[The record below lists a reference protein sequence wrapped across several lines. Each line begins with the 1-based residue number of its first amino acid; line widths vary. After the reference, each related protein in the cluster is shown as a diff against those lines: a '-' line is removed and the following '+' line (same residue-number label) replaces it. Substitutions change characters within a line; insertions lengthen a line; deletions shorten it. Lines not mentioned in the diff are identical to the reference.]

1 MCGIFGVA
9 GKSISREDFSLYLKH
24 LIKRGPDHQQMM
36 QVSSEC
42 IMGSTRLA
50 MVDPL
55 PRSNQPMVDKGTG
68 DVLTF
73 NGEIYNYIELR
84 QEMELDG
91 VHFETESDTE
101 VLLKFL
107 QKTSP
112 PDLSKLNGMFAFA
125 FFNKARN
132 TVSLGRDQ
140 LGKKPLYY
148 SLGKER
154 IAWSSSI
161 WIVSKLVGRPIRESD
176 QFGTY
181 HYVGYEISPETFY
194 SNVSELNPGVFATFQ
209 LTDFSQDYQP
219 KLKASKVIK
228 SISIRDTLRE
238 AVEKRIEHHPEI
250 AISLSGGLDSTIIAI
265 LVKELGVKCTTFS
278 AHWEDSDKKRY
289 NSDGV
294 LGREISRKLG
304 FNHVQVEMLNTSQLE
319 NEIDTFL
326 LAMEEPNSNA
336 TGVSMMKLYGAIS
349 EQGIR
354 LALTG
359 DGADE
364 IFSGYER
371 YNLIGRRNVLN
382 LENSIFDKYVL
393 AKRNS
398 ILRYPIGVLAS
409 QMNPES
415 VSSWLYWHLI
425 FTPSEWGEIR
435 REKFNVASEIEKL
448 KKTILHLSP
457 VRDDSNP
464 AEILMK
470 RDSDIWLSMESNK
483 RLDRVSMFH
492 SIEAR
497 SPFQDNQVIQ
507 LANIKMQ
514 ESEYKLLD
522 KKILRSEFPEVENLG
537 VMKEKMGFISPIG
550 HWLRR
555 NPNLVDAS
563 FEILNSTQ
571 DFRMNEIKKLTNE
584 ALNGNFR
591 KISQVW
597 NLIIYA
603 QWIKLQYEN

>member
-1 MCGIFGVA
+1 MCGIIGVA
-9 GKSISREDFSLYLKH
+9 GKSISREDFSIYLRH
-24 LIKRGPDHQQMM
+24 MINRGPDHQQMM
-36 QVSSEC
+36 QVSPDC
-42 IMGSTRLA
+42 VMGSTRLA

-55 PRSNQPMVDKGTG
+55 PRSNQPMVDKDTG

-73 NGEIYNYIELR
+73 NGEIYNYLELR
-84 QEMELDG
+84 QEMEIKG
-91 VHFETESDTE
+91 IHFDTESDTE

-107 QKTSP
+107 QTSTL

-125 FFNKARN
+125 YYNRVRN

-148 SLGKER
+148 SVEKER

-161 WIVSKLVGRPIRESD
+161 WNVSKIGERPIRKSD

-181 HYVGYEISPETFY
+181 HYVGYEISPETHY
-194 SNVSELNPGVFATFQ
+194 SNVCELNPGVFVTFY
-209 LTDFSQDYQP
+209 LTDYSEDHQP
-219 KLKASKVIK
+219 KFKIPKALKT
-228 SISIRDTLRE
+228 ISIRETLRK

-265 LVKELGVKCTTFS
+265 LVNELGVKCTTFS
-278 AHWEDSDKKRY
+278 AYWKDSDKNRY

-294 LGREISRKLG
+294 LAGEISRKLG
-304 FNHVQVEMLNTSQLE
+304 LDHVQVAMLDTSQLK
-319 NEIDTFL
+319 NEIKKFL

-349 EQGIR
+349 ERGIR

-371 YNLIGRRNVLN
+371 YNLIGRRNILN
-382 LENSIFDKYVL
+382 LKNPIFDKYVL
-393 AKRNS
+393 AKRDS
-398 ILRYPIGVLAS
+398 ILRYPIGMLAS
-409 QMNPES
+409 QMSTES
-415 VSSWLYWHLI
+415 ISSWLYWHLI

-435 REKFNVASEIEKL
+435 REKLNVTSEIEKL
-448 KKTILHLSP
+448 KMTIQRLSP
-457 VRDDSNP
+457 LHDDSNP
-464 AEILMK
+464 VEILMK

-492 SIEAR
+492 SVEAR

-507 LANIKMQ
+507 LANLKMQ
-514 ESEYKLLD
+514 ETKYKTLD
-522 KKILRSEFPEVENLG
+522 KKILRSEFPEVESLG
-537 VMKEKMGFISPIG
+537 VMKEKLGFISPIG
-550 HWLRR
+550 HWLRS
-555 NPNLVDAS
+555 NPDLIDES
-563 FEILNSTQ
+563 FGILHSTQ
-571 DFRMNEIKKLTNE
+571 EFRMNRIQKLTNE

-591 KISQVW
+591 KITQVW
-597 NLIIYA
+597 NLVVYA
-603 QWIKLQYEN
+603 QWIKLQHEN